1 MPENK
6 TIKGLRTI
14 RSGPHSFIFL
24 SPRPLGGLR
33 AIATTTSCLWE
44 ETGVEDGFDRVCNEK
59 LRMPTL
65 TKLLLSYQIHVMTQ
79 VTSRQP
85 SNWGTF
91 GNQAKLLGSS
101 DSVLRKFS
109 KFCKYLLEMLHFK
122 AQYEGVEPAP

>member
-1 MPENK
+1 MDHIHLFSCPQ
-6 TIKGLRTI
+6 TLRGVE
-14 RSGPHSFIFL
+14 SYCYHHFPG
-24 SPRPLGGLR
+24 
-33 AIATTTSCLWE
+33 SCLRE
-44 ETGVEDGFDRVCNEK
+44 ETGVEDGFDSVCNEK

-101 DSVLRKFS
+101 DSMLRKFS
-109 KFCKYLLEMLHFK
+109 KYLVEMLRFK
-122 AQYEGVEPAP
+122 AQYQGVEPAP